1 MDSQVEGGSNA
12 AMGCPARSDKASSGE
27 AGSGLGRAERAP
39 PREGAAAEERHPRS
53 AGQPASGSMPSKSPV
68 GGSLDGAKQESVS
81 LGSGS
86 GRRSSGEVG
95 GLPARGTAA
104 YQPPTQP
111 QPKPLGPPLQAGARS
126 GLGFARKR
134 AASAPE
140 AVAAALAPHQPLSG
154 GMLGRAS
161 GVSPGRAQSTTGG
174 PPLRTKS
181 GGQPPAGATR
191 PPPPPQRR
199 GSRQLHSALLQP
211 REQLSAPAGNALMEP
226 VPDVYGLFLA

>member
-1 MDSQVEGGSNA
+1 
-12 AMGCPARSDKASSGE
+12 MGCAARSDKASSGE
-27 AGSGLGRAERAP
+27 AGSGLGRAERAL
-39 PREGAAAEERHPRS
+39 PREGAAAEEPHPRS
-53 AGQPASGSMPSKSPV
+53 AGQPASGSLPSKSLV
-68 GGSLDGAKQESVS
+68 GGSLDGAEQESVSLGFS

-86 GRRSSGEVG
+86 GRSSGAIGEP
-95 GLPARGTAA
+95 PARGTAA
-104 YQPPTQP
+104 YHPPTQP
-111 QPKPLGPPLQAGARS
+111 QPKPSGPPLQAGARS
-126 GLGFARKR
+126 VLGFARKR

-161 GVSPGRAQSTTGG
+161 GVSPGRAKSTTGG

-191 PPPPPQRR
+191 PPPPQRR

-226 VPDVYGLFLA
+226 VPDVHGLSWA